1 MSIQLEKMLDELPPS
16 TVIMKQLNKD
26 GKTAWFVFG
35 PYFSREAYSL
45 EGALAVFL
53 MEQGRMDAI
62 TTRQEQGLPT
72 KQ

>member
-26 GKTAWFVFG
+26 GKVAWFVFG
-35 PYFSREAYSL
+35 PYFSREAYNL